1 MVPPARSNDAAA
13 WKFRCVSSTFGAF
26 RQLCSLLV
34 ASPSPAAAPRSPAG
48 GKPTGKLTGGDVN
61 PSAVRFTAAR
71 LLAEHAW
78 PAERQLT
85 LLAE

>member
-1 MVPPARSNDAAA
+1 
-13 WKFRCVSSTFGAF
+13 
-26 RQLCSLLV
+26 
-34 ASPSPAAAPRSPAG
+34 
-48 GKPTGKLTGGDVN
+48 VN